1 MENNFN
7 EYFTSLGRSTAAV
20 VCEFAKEHNLEAIYE
35 QRTENSPE
43 IQFSFHEVSEQEIVK
58 VVKELPTNKAAGPD
72 KLPIRVIKD
81 SLPVISS
88 TITSLINCSFTNNTF
103 PDDWKIAEVIPIPK
117 LGDKEI
123 ACNNRPISL
132 LPAMSKICERL
143 AHG

>member
-1 MENNFN
+1 MSNALK
-7 EYFTSLGRSTAAV
+7 TLR
-20 VCEFAKEHNLEAIYE
+20 K
-35 QRTENSPE
+35 
-43 IQFSFHEVSEQEIVK
+43 FSFHEVSEQE

-88 TITSLINCSFTNNTF
+88 TITSLINCSFTTNTF

-143 AHG
+143 AHLCSEGKLSAHQNGNRKL